1 MNLDIEI
8 EGIEISDT
16 IKNKFLESFLSNL
29 TGMNSSNINNR
40 ICESLTNIL
49 TNKPTD
55 LLTGYTKVD
64 KQDTDI
70 TCYICQEK
78 LKECEYKRTLI
89 CDHIFHKKCI
99 DKWINVYKKTTC
111 PNCRENIFSTVHQ
124 QISSQI
130 LHQ

>member
-29 TGMNSSNINNR
+29 SDMNSSNINNR

-55 LLTGYTKVD
+55 LLSRYKKVG
-64 KQDTDI
+64 KQDIDT

-78 LKECEYKRTLI
+78 LKKSEYKRSLT
-89 CDHIFHKKCI
+89 CDHVFHKRCI
-99 DKWINVYKKTTC
+99 DKWINVYKKTSC
-111 PNCRENIFSTVHQ
+111 PTCRENIFSTVHR